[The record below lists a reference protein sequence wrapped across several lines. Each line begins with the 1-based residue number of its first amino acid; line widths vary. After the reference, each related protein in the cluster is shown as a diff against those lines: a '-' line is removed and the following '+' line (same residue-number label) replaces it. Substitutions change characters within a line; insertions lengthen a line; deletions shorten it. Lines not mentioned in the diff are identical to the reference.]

1 MEVIKMK
8 THNKKYTLED
18 IKNELKEAGLNPK
31 DWSNKN
37 LEKMKDQANE
47 DLETKEKNKLLQ

>member
-1 MEVIKMK
+1 MK